1 MIQSR
6 YNLDELLF
14 KPTEYIGLGGGGRD
28 VALYMQSVR
37 IRRICQLLGIKPE
50 NIAETKRIETL
61 VSKLSPAVFI
71 DSDRWESIVFEP
83 RFGIDEAQTLKTPL
97 DFEPLSSPSGR
108 AIIEEVQ
115 TEPYQ
120 HLEQWEQ
127 LEHLSGKASNSQAQG
142 SRLYGLT
149 NALVNTIK
157 IEQQLS
163 DALKNLNE
171 ATKGAAWQELA
182 EYSLPFDTEKRIH
195 IMTSVAGGQGA
206 GLIVYIL
213 CQLAELIKRER
224 ADYEIFLS
232 VFLPGFHESDVDN
245 ELGEKMFRALSVLR
259 DLEALQSGAEIE
271 IRYPREHI
279 KLSSRQTEELY
290 DLLFV
295 HLPRPS
301 EIGVYESFIS
311 RTAETIVDAELSP
324 VAAGLRKQ
332 RSNAKDK
339 AQDKQNY
346 NGHNSNKEVKYDES
360 IRKFESAAVV

>member
-6 YNLDELLF
+6 YNLDEFLF
-14 KPTEYIGLGGGGRD
+14 KPTKYVGLGGGGRD
-28 VALYMQSVR
+28 VALYVQSVR
-37 IRRICQLLGIKPE
+37 IRRICQLLGIEQE
-50 NIAETKRIETL
+50 NKAETERIKTL
-61 VSKLSPAVFI
+61 VSKLTPAVFI
-71 DSDRWESIVFEP
+71 DSDRWESVVFEQ
-83 RFGIDEAQTLKTPL
+83 RFGIEEAQSLKTPL
-97 DFEPLSSPSGR
+97 DFEPLSSPSGK
-108 AIIEEVQ
+108 AIIEEAH

-120 HLEQWEQ
+120 HLEDWEHLQ
-127 LEHLSGKASNSQAQG
+127 NLSGKASNSQAQG

-163 DALKNLNE
+163 DALKMLND
-171 ATKGAAWQELA
+171 AAKGAAWQELA
-182 EYSLPFDTEKRIH
+182 EYSLPCDSEKRIH

-206 GLIVYIL
+206 GLVVFIL
-213 CQLAELIKRER
+213 CLIAELIKKER

-245 ELGEKMFRALSVLR
+245 ELAEKMFRALSVLR
-259 DLEALQSGAEIE
+259 DLEALGRGAEIE
-271 IRYPREHI
+271 IRYPQEHI

-301 EIGVYESFIS
+301 EIGVYESFIL
-311 RTAETIVDAELSP
+311 RMAEAVVDAELSP
-324 VAAGLRKQ
+324 VASGLRKQ

-339 AQDKQNY
+339 AQDNY
-346 NGHNSNKEVKYDES
+346 NNGHKPNKEVKYDES
-360 IRKFESAAVV
+360 IGKFESAAVVQ

>member
-14 KPTEYIGLGGGGRD
+14 KPTKYIGIGGGGRD
-28 VALYMQSVR
+28 IALYVQSVR
-37 IRRICQLLGIKPE
+37 IRRIYQLLGIKPE
-50 NIAETKRIETL
+50 NKAETERIKNL
-61 VSKLSPAVFI
+61 VSKLTPAVFI

-83 RFGIDEAQTLKTPL
+83 RFGNEEAQTLKTPL
-97 DFEPLSSPSGR
+97 DFEPLSSPSGK
-108 AIIEEVQ
+108 AIIEEIQ

-120 HLEQWEQ
+120 HMDDWEHLEN
-127 LEHLSGKASNSQAQG
+127 LSGKASNSQAQG
-142 SRLYGLT
+142 SRLYGLV

-163 DALKNLNE
+163 DALKTLNE
-171 ATKGAAWQELA
+171 ASKGAAWQELA
-182 EYSLPFDTEKRIH
+182 EYSLPRDSEKRIH

-206 GLIVYIL
+206 GLVVFIL
-213 CQLAELIKRER
+213 CLIAELIKKER
-224 ADYEIFLS
+224 SDYEIFLS

-245 ELGEKMFRALSVLR
+245 ELAEKMFRALSVIR
-259 DLEALQSGAEIE
+259 DLEALGRGAEIE
-271 IRYPREHI
+271 IRYPQENI

-301 EIGVYESFIS
+301 EVGVYESFIL

-339 AQDKQNY
+339 AQDN
-346 NGHNSNKEVKYDES
+346 HNNRHKPNEKVKYDES
-360 IRKFESAAVV
+360 IEKFESAAIAR